1 MVTRHSNTL
10 DLIAEAFKKYRDKPA
25 FTCAGHTMTFGEMD
39 HASQQF
45 ASYLQNELG
54 LNHGDRIAIQLPNI
68 LQYPIAFYGAIRAGL
83 VIVNTNPLYTPRELK
98 YQLTD
103 SGARALVVLSN
114 VAASAASIIDETP
127 VEHVIVTNFGDLHP
141 APKRW
146 LINAVVKYVKKMIP
160 AFSFAKSI
168 PFRKALAT
176 PAKELKQFNPT
187 SDTLLLLQYT
197 GGTTGVAK
205 GAMLTH
211 GNLASNAW
219 QMITHMPNAFNEG
232 EEIYVA
238 CLPLYHIYGLQM
250 HALDSFLHGGHNILI
265 PNPRDLASL
274 VAALKDVKFTVFVG
288 INTLFNALCRFEKFK
303 QLDFSRLKVTASG
316 GMALTEDASRL
327 WTKTTG
333 CEVTEGYGLTETS
346 PVVCGNQT
354 GSIQPGT
361 IGRPLPETEIRVID
375 EEGNILGPDQVGELC
390 VRGPQVMAG
399 YWQKP
404 EETRKVLAEDGWL
417 KTGDMALI
425 QKDGFA
431 RIVDRKKDM
440 IIVSG
445 FNVYPNEVEDIVCQH
460 PDIIE
465 AAAVGVP
472 HNESGELVKLFV
484 VSSNPQLT
492 AEDVR
497 AFCKQNLTAYKVPKI
512 IEFRDTLP
520 KSNVGKILRRELR
533 DEEME
538 DKQ

>member
-1 MVTRHSNTL
+1 MITRYSNVP
-10 DLIAEAFKKYRDKPA
+10 DLIEQAFSRYADKPA
-25 FTCAGHTMTFGEMD
+25 FTCAGYTMSYGD
-39 HASQQF
+39 VDRASRRF

-54 LNHGDRIAIQLPNI
+54 LEHGDRIAIQLPNV
-68 LQYPIAFYGAIRAGL
+68 LQYPVAFYGAIRAGL

-98 YQLTD
+98 YQLMD

-114 VAASAASIIDETP
+114 VAAGAASIIGETQ
-127 VEHVIVTNFGDLHP
+127 VEHVILTDFADMHP

-146 LINAVVKYVKKMIP
+146 IINSVVKYVKKMVP
-160 AFSFAKSI
+160 EFSFEKSI
-168 PFRKALAT
+168 PFRKAVTT
-176 PAKELKQFNPT
+176 PARELKPFSPA

-219 QMITHMPNAFNEG
+219 QMITHMPNAFEEGNEVY
-232 EEIYVA
+232 IA

-250 HALDSFLHGGHNILI
+250 HAVDSFSHGGHNILI
-265 PNPRDLASL
+265 PNPRDLAAL
-274 VAALKDVKFTVFVG
+274 VDALKNLRMTVFVG
-288 INTLFNALCRFEKFK
+288 INTLFNALCRYEKFK

-333 CEVTEGYGLTETS
+333 CQINEGYGLTETS

-404 EETRKVLAEDGWL
+404 EETKKVLSDDGWL
-417 KTGDMALI
+417 KTGDMAVI
-425 QKDGFA
+425 QQDGYV

-445 FNVYPNEVEDIVCQH
+445 FNVYPNEVEDVVCQH
-460 PDIIE
+460 PDVIE
-465 AAAVGVP
+465 AAAIGIP
-472 HNESGELVKLFV
+472 NKESGEVVKLFV
-484 VSSNPQLT
+484 VSGNPQLT
-492 AEDVR
+492 KEDIR
-497 AFCKQNLTAYKVPKI
+497 AFCKENLTAYKVPKI
-512 IEFRDTLP
+512 VEFRQSLP

-533 DEEME
+533 DEEE
-538 DKQ
+538 